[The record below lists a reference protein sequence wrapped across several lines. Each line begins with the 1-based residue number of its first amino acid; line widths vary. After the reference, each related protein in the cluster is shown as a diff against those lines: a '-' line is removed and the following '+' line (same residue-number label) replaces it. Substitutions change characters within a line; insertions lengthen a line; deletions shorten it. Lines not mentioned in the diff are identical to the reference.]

1 MTDRK
6 EKMSNCLPK
15 GWAVFALSLFIVS
28 CAEEESAPLKPRV
41 VKTFQV
47 SEPSETYQRSFS
59 GQLKASEGTGIGFQV
74 NGRILDL
81 DVKVGS
87 RIEAEEVLAR
97 LDDSDYQNQLAD
109 ANAKLSQARKELQRT
124 RLLFEAEN
132 ASQSQIDSATA
143 RSLSAEAAAEL
154 AARRVTDCVL
164 KMPYTGLIGEVRAE
178 KQQVVSAGQVIVTIQ
193 GEEGLEFEIG
203 VPADLVGAIENGQ
216 IASIEVGGKDDLV
229 YSGEVTEISPQVA
242 ENTTYPVVITIDQAD
257 GQIRAGMDEVAIV
270 ELPSGTASLM
280 LIPFECVVAQA
291 DNDPFVWVVEVL
303 GNGLGKLGRQV
314 VVLGSLAADGMIG
327 VVSGLETGDVI
338 VSRGVHRVE
347 AGMEVL
353 VDLEPSVAE

>member
-1 MTDRK
+1 
-6 EKMSNCLPK
+6 MSKCLPN

-216 IASIEVGGKDDLV
+216 IVSIEVGGKDDLI

-257 GQIRAGMDEVAIV
+257 GQIRAGMDGVAIV

-280 LIPFECVVAQA
+280 LIPFESVVAQA